1 MRYGSSFPVTWLTY
15 VCCSTRPASGTFVGV
30 GAVPVRGAVGASV
43 ATADTAVAVR
53 VGEGVK
59 VGAAVGVGVG
69 VDVGVGVGVAVGVA
83 VAVGVGVNVAVGSGV
98 FVGVGVAVGGKVGA
112 EIGSTNTHN
121 PRMTATVAMASPRGS
136 QVAILRCND
145 YASMPSWRRV

>member
-30 GAVPVRGAVGASV
+30 GAVPVRGAVAASV

-53 VGEGVK
+53 VGEGAK
-59 VGAAVGVGVG
+59 VGVGVGVG

-83 VAVGVGVNVAVGSGV
+83 VGVGVGVNVAVGSGV

-121 PRMTATVAMASPRGS
+121 PRMTATVATASPRGS
-136 QVAILRCND
+136 QVAILCCND
-145 YASMPSWRRV
+145 YASMPSRRRV